1 MIKLLG
7 IFDIIS
13 GIVMI
18 LSMYLNLNF
27 AWIFIMYILIKSLI
41 FFSWVSAID
50 IIVAIIFIL
59 SMYDIHNLLTAMGGI
74 WLIQKGT
81 LSLF

>member
-1 MIKLLG
+1 MIKFLG
-7 IFDIIS
+7 ILDIIA
-13 GIVMI
+13 GLVMI
-18 LSMYLNLNF
+18 LSMYMHLNF
-27 AWIFIMYILIKSLI
+27 AWIFIMYVLIKSLI

-50 IIVAIIFIL
+50 IIVAIVFIL

-81 LSLF
+81 FSLF